1 MAKQIVATGQ
11 AKPWPTQ
18 RAGADRKRTE
28 GESRRRVLI
37 VDDHPLTR
45 RGMAQLID
53 LQKDLVV
60 CGEAADADQAMAAVR
75 IRKPHLVLVDLSLP
89 GKHGLELIK
98 DLRTLHPAV
107 LILVVTMYD
116 EELHAAHALRAG
128 ARGFLMKTQ
137 GGDRLLLAIR
147 QVLDGRIYVSE
158 ALSAKAL
165 DVFSGKRRRTE
176 DPPTSVLT
184 DREFEIFQFIGQGLT
199 TRELSVRLRL
209 SPKTV
214 ETHRLHIREK
224 LRLQSGPALIQYAVR
239 WVGAQAQAGIRTGP
253 P

>member
-1 MAKQIVATGQ
+1 MAKRIIATDGT
-11 AKPWPTQ
+11 KPGLNARPS
-18 RAGADRKRTE
+18 AGSLRPRSE
-28 GESRRRVLI
+28 LRRRILL

-45 RGMAQLID
+45 HGMAQLIG

-60 CGEAADADQAMAAVR
+60 CGEAGDADQAMVSVR
-75 IRKPHLVLVDLSLP
+75 SRKPDLVLVDLSLP

-98 DLRTLHPAV
+98 DLRSLHPAV
-107 LILVVTMYD
+107 LILVVSMHD

-128 ARGFLMKTQ
+128 ARGFLMKTE
-137 GGDRLLLAIR
+137 GGERLLLAIR
-147 QVLDGRIYVSE
+147 QVLAGKIYVSE
-158 ALSAKAL
+158 AVSAKAI
-165 DVFSGKRRRTE
+165 DVFSGKRRRAE

-199 TRELSVRLRL
+199 TRELSARLRL

-224 LRLQSGPALIQYAVR
+224 LRITSGPALIQYAVR
-239 WVGAQAQAGIRTGP
+239 WTGAQELL
-253 P
+253 